1 MIFLFYTY
9 ITGVFEGQCTGIV
22 FVSAVV
28 GVEDLLGS
36 VFKKFIHVVLCNIR
50 LVVVSVIIE
59 INSKNGD
66 SII

>member
-1 MIFLFYTY
+1 M
-9 ITGVFEGQCTGIV
+9 
-22 FVSAVV
+22 SAVV